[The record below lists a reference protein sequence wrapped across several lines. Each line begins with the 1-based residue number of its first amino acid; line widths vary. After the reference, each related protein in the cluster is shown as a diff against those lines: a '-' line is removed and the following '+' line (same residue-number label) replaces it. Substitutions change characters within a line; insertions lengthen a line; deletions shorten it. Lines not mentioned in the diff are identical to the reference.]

1 MRSKAVPIVLVV
13 LGLLCLFV
21 PLGKP
26 QPKVETTPTSSEPS
40 SGSPSQPSQPKPLS
54 VDIVDYG
61 ATPDGWVALCGSV
74 TGGVPPVTVRIDWG
88 DGQVDQDTV
97 EKISFTHWYKSRG
110 TYTVTVTAWDSTG
123 DRKSDTIRVTAYP
136 VLALSLVEEISRGEP
151 LRLLGL
157 GLLLLGAVLYVRK
170 GVVV

>member
-1 MRSKAVPIVLVV
+1 MRSKAVPIVLIV

-21 PLGKP
+21 PLGEP
-26 QPKVETTPTSSEPS
+26 QPKVETTPTTPTSETS
-40 SGSPSQPSQPKPLS
+40 SGTSSQPKPLS

-74 TGGVPPVTVRIDWG
+74 TGGVPPITVKIDWG
-88 DGQVDQDTV
+88 DGQIDQDTV
-97 EKISFTHWYKSRG
+97 EKISFTHWYKSKG
-110 TYTVTVTAWDSTG
+110 TYTVTVTAWDSIG
-123 DRKSDTIRVTAYP
+123 DRKSDTIKVTAYP